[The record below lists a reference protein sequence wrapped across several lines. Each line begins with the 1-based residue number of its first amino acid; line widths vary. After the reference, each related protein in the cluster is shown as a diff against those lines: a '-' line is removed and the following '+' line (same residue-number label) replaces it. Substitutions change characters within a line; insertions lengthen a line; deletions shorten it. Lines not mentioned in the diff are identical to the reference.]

1 MTPNIRILIR
11 ATITSLA
18 LAFGASAT
26 PVTGTWLLTS
36 GNATLTN
43 TSTASPTWGSGSSDN
58 ANASSIHSALPAT
71 TALTNAGDKVVLS
84 GNLTMSG
91 VAATPGGSVFRFG
104 LFNSNSQSGT
114 TGWLGYFMTSAAAGG
129 TGILYERTSGNT
141 GAFTSSTGTFSPTL
155 GTVSALPTGTYLT
168 DATYSY
174 SLSIQRV
181 SSSNSNLRIS
191 TSLRRSD
198 GTDFASLTDITDSN
212 SNANVLTFDRVGFQ
226 AATGIGADKI
236 QLSNVDVTFT
246 GSGTMSAPSL
256 SNSVIVG
263 STAGT
268 ATFNGTVSSDGGA
281 TVTARGFVYSI
292 TSTNSAPTIGGTG
305 VTQVADASG
314 GTGNFTSAISG
325 LTTSTSY
332 TMRAYATNSVGTSYG
347 TATTFTAGSTTSAS
361 APSLSNLATVG
372 STAGTATFNGTVSSD
387 GGATVTARGFVYS
400 ITSTNSAPT
409 IGGTG
414 VATVANGSGGT
425 GTFTASV
432 TGLASSTS
440 YTMRAYA
447 TNSVSTSYGT
457 ASTFTTGAAV
467 SPSNSTFAITDF
479 QLGPA
484 FEPVGVGPTLRWN
497 ATSGRSYAVE
507 GSTDLV
513 SWKRIG
519 APVLSS
525 SGNGTSRIGPI
536 GAMPNF
542 IRVRDRVASPD
553 PALTLTNRPNVL
565 FIAVDDLRPEIAA
578 MGATYMR
585 TPNMDALVQSGR
597 AFKRHYVQCPTC
609 GASRFAMMTSRRP
622 TNGTAA
628 GNDAFVSLYPGTGT
642 AQAPNSM
649 PEAFRNAGYTTES
662 LGKISHYPGGT
673 SDSGV
678 LEMPGAW
685 DRQSSPAGIWGTA
698 REAFFSYAG
707 GITRTIGVSPRTEI
721 GVKSDGTSLDDT
733 DYADGWIAND
743 AIARLQSLKTAGK
756 PFFFAVGFFKPHLPF
771 NAPKKYWDLYDRN
784 AITVPPLQLP
794 TNVNLALTFSDN
806 GEFLGNYGGT
816 NTINDAEARLSI
828 HGYRACVSYT
838 DTQIGKVLGA
848 LTSLGLDQNTIVVL
862 WGDHGWALGELGI
875 WGKHTTLEESLKSPL
890 VIRVPGMSQPGV
902 ASQAF
907 VETVDIYP
915 TLADLCNVPIPAVEG
930 RSFAPALLN
939 PTLPAKVTT
948 LSYWNRNSTSGYS
961 LRTDRYRLVRW
972 GNVPTAP
979 VQVDLFDY
987 QQDPTGSRSVTS
999 EQPDVASA
1007 MLKLLSP

>member
-1 MTPNIRILIR
+1 LIR
-11 ATITSLA
+11 TAITSLA

-58 ANASSIHSALPAT
+58 ANASSIYSALPAT

-114 TGWLGYFMTSAAAGG
+114 TGWLGYFMTSATAGG

-155 GTVSALPTGTYLT
+155 GTVSNLATGTYLT

-191 TSLRRSD
+191 TSLRRGD

-212 SNANVLTFDRVGFQ
+212 ANANVLTFDRVGFQ

-246 GSGTMSAPSL
+246 GSGTMSAPAL
-256 SNSVIVG
+256 SNSVI
-263 STAGT
+263 
-268 ATFNGTVSSDGGA
+268 
-281 TVTARGFVYSI
+281 
-292 TSTNSAPTIGGTG
+292 
-305 VTQVADASG
+305 
-314 GTGNFTSAISG
+314 
-325 LTTSTSY
+325 
-332 TMRAYATNSVGTSYG
+332 
-347 TATTFTAGSTTSAS
+347 
-361 APSLSNLATVG
+361 VG

-432 TGLASSTS
+432 TGLATSTS

-447 TNSVSTSYGT
+447 TNSVSTFYGT

-479 QLGPA
+479 QLGPG

-525 SGNGTSRIGPI
+525 NSNGTLRIGPI

-542 IRVRDRVASPD
+542 FRIRDRFNAPD
-553 PALTLTNRPNVL
+553 PLPAPTRPNVL
-565 FIAVDDLRPEIAA
+565 FIAVDDLRPEISAL
-578 MGATYMR
+578 GATYMR

-649 PEAFRNAGYTTES
+649 PEAFLNAGYTTES

-784 AITVPPLQLP
+784 AITVPPMQLP

-939 PTLPAKVTT
+939 PALPAKVTT

>member
-1 MTPNIRILIR
+1 M
-11 ATITSLA
+11 
-18 LAFGASAT
+18 G
-26 PVTGTWLLTS
+26 TGVV
-36 GNATLTN
+36 LTN
-43 TSTASPTWGSGSSDN
+43 TQYNFTVSITRN
-58 ANASSIHSALPAT
+58 A
-71 TALTNAGDKVVLS
+71 
-84 GNLTMSG
+84 
-91 VAATPGGSVFRFG
+91 
-104 LFNSNSQSGT
+104 
-114 TGWLGYFMTSAAAGG
+114 
-129 TGILYERTSGNT
+129 T
-141 GAFTSSTGTFSPTL
+141 GALVTT
-155 GTVSALPTGTYLT
+155 
-168 DATYSY
+168 
-174 SLSIQRV
+174 
-181 SSSNSNLRIS
+181 
-191 TSLRRSD
+191 TSLKRNSD
-198 GTDFASLTDITDSN
+198 GVDFANMTFTDTTPLSYVFN
-212 SNANVLTFDRVGFQ
+212 RVGFQ
-226 AATGIGADKI
+226 NTTDTNADQI
-236 QLSNVDVTFT
+236 LVSNVDLAFT
-246 GSGTMSAPSL
+246 GSVTLSAPTV
-256 SNSVIVG
+256 SNSATVG

-268 ATFNGTVSSDGGA
+268 ATYNGTVSSDGGA
-281 TVTARGFVYSI
+281 TVSARGFVYSI

-305 VTQVADASG
+305 ATQVADASG
-314 GTGNFTSAISG
+314 GTGAFTASITG
-325 LTTSTSY
+325 LTNSTSY
-332 TMRAYATNSVGTSYG
+332 TMRSYATNSVGTSYG
-347 TATTFTAGSTTSAS
+347 TASTFTTGSSTPAS
-361 APSLSNLATVG
+361 APTVSNSVTVG
-372 STAGTATFNGTVSSD
+372 STAGTATYNATVSSD
-387 GGATVTARGFVYS
+387 GGATVTVRGFVYS

-414 VATVANGSGGT
+414 VATVANASGGT
-425 GTFTASV
+425 GTFTASI
-432 TGLASSTS
+432 TGLATSSN

-447 TNSVSTSYGT
+447 TNSVGTSYGT
-457 ASTFTTGAAV
+457 ASTFTTGAAI
-467 SPSNSTFAITDF
+467 SSSTFAITEF

-525 SGNGTSRIGPI
+525 NSNGTLRIGPI

-542 IRVRDRVASPD
+542 FRIRDRVSAPD
-553 PALTLTNRPNVL
+553 PLPAPTRPNVL

-578 MGATYMR
+578 LGATYMS

-642 AQAPNSM
+642 TQAPNSM

-673 SDSGV
+673 SDNGV

-685 DRQSSPAGIWGTA
+685 DRQSSPAGTWRTA

-707 GITRTIGVSPRTEI
+707 GITRTIGVSLRTEI

-784 AITVPPLQLP
+784 AITVPSMQLP

-939 PTLPAKVTT
+939 PALPAKVTA

-987 QQDPTGSRSVTS
+987 LTDPTGSQSVTASQPQVVS
-999 EQPDVASA
+999 EL
-1007 MLKLLSP
+1007 LKLLP